1 MTYPV
6 VSAPYGL
13 KPIKLIGGQVF
24 AGALRQ
30 IKIASGTATD
40 IFFGD
45 LVRVSSDG
53 VIVKETGTTTITG
66 VVGVFMGCQFTNP
79 STKQLQ
85 FQQYW
90 PTGTVASDAMAFV
103 SDDPDQLFK
112 VAAVSSGTT
121 IAFYGQTVIGTNVAL
136 VQNAGSTAS
145 GNSAVA
151 INGSTVAST
160 VSLPI
165 RIVDAVPDT
174 ANSAGEFCEF
184 IVKWNAPYI
193 TLTEGTPNVV
203 AWNGGHQYLNPT
215 GV

>member
-1 MTYPV
+1 MAYPTV
-6 VSAPYGL
+6 DKPYGL
-13 KPIKLIGGQVF
+13 QPINLIGGQVF
-24 AGALRQ
+24 AGSTRQ
-30 IKIASGTATD
+30 LKIASGYAAN
-40 IFFGD
+40 IFAGD
-45 LVRVSSDG
+45 VVKLVSTG
-53 VIVKETGTTTITG
+53 VIEKDTGTTTATP
-66 VVGVFMGCQFTNP
+66 VGVFVGCQFTNP
-79 STKQLQ
+79 STKQIQ

-136 VQNAGSTAS
+136 VQNAGSTTS

-151 INGSTVAST
+151 INGSTVAAT

-184 IVKWNAPYI
+184 IVKWNVPYI